1 VPNVSDYTRRTL
13 NELGEMNWVEK
24 DGLRMLFG
32 MQLGVLIHVLLAMFL
47 GGLIGLEREM
57 ADKPAGL
64 RTHMLVAG
72 ASALLIGITD
82 NIVEGMGVSGDLVRS
97 DPVRIVQAIVTG
109 ITFLGAGTII
119 RHKQEVEGLTTAAS
133 LLFVVTISICVALS
147 QYVLAIGA
155 TLLTLLILR
164 GIKWVESLIQQMEI
178 GD

>member
-32 MQLGVLIHVLLAMFL
+32 MQLGILIHVLLAMFL

>member
-1 VPNVSDYTRRTL
+1 
-13 NELGEMNWVEK
+13 
-24 DGLRMLFG
+24 MLFG

-133 LLFVVTISICVALS
+133 LLFVVTISICVVLS